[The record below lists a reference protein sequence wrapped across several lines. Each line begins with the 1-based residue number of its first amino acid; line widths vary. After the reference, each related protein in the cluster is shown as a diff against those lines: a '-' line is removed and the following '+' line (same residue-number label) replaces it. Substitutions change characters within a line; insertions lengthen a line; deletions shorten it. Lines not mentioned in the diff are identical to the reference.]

1 MASTRLVLRGGVLTP
16 LCECGATKI
25 ETTVEEIETGIAL
38 TELPRDPETERF
50 RLAYLE
56 HSLSPEV
63 QERINRGEILTG
75 HSDSATATRKP
86 E

>member
-1 MASTRLVLRGGVLTP
+1 MRGGVLTP

-56 HSLSPEV
+56 HSLSPEI
-63 QERINRGEILTG
+63 QEKITKGEITTG
-75 HSDSATATRKP
+75 HADASTAVRK
-86 E
+86 ES